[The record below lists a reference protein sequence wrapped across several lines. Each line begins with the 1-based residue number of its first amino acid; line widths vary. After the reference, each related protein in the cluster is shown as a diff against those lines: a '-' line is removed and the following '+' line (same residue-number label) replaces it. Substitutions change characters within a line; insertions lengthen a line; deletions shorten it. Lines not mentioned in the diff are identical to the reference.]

1 MQLKE
6 VLIKNDFHFKKKFGQ
21 NFITDK
27 NLLDKIVDSAG
38 VTEQDTV
45 VEVGVGGG
53 TLTEALAKRCKRVVG
68 YEIDKTL
75 EPILNET
82 LAAYDNVSIVFGDVM
97 KIDTS
102 SIEENIGEEY
112 KLVANLPYY
121 ITTPILM
128 KFIDEGKKLKSVSVT
143 VQDEVADRLCAA
155 AGTENYGA
163 ITAAIDAVGNAKKVL
178 YIDRRNFYPIPNV
191 DSALVR
197 IDIDRNKYDIPDR
210 SMYRAAVRCA
220 FLSRRKTLVNNLMLS
235 FGFSRQKAEEIVAA
249 IGKDKLVRGET
260 LTTEDFIKL
269 SEQLNK

>member
-128 KFIDEGKKLKSVSVT
+128 KFIDEAEKLKSVSVT